1 MSKSFRY
8 PTTPSRR
15 PVLVQGLRTPFVR
28 AGTALKEATAADLG
42 VFAVQEL
49 LARAELPMEDI
60 DELIFGC
67 VGQASGEAN
76 VARVIA
82 LRAGLPVSTP
92 AYSVHRNCASGLQA
106 IEDGARRIAS
116 GEGSIYVVG
125 GTESMSSYPLLFGKR
140 MTELFARL
148 ARSGSFFKKL
158 AALASFRPSFLVP
171 RISLMEGLTDPTC
184 GLIMGKTAE
193 KLALDFG
200 ISREEQDTFALES
213 HQKAERAWEESK
225 YDAEVFTVFGPPE
238 GKATDKDNGPRPGQ
252 SMQALARLR
261 PYFDRTEGT
270 VTVGNSCPITDG
282 AVALLMMS
290 EEQAIVR
297 GMKIMGR
304 LISSSVAGLDPSR
317 MGLGPAYAAPAA
329 IEAAGMTSKDMDLWE
344 MNEAF
349 AAQVIA
355 CQRALDSR
363 EFCQRE
369 LGLSDAF
376 GAPDPAELNPRGGAV
391 ALGHP
396 VGATGARLVLG
407 LLRQLEER
415 GGGMGIAT
423 LCVGGG
429 QGAAQVWEA
438 A

>member
-1 MSKSFRY
+1 
-8 PTTPSRR
+8 
-15 PVLVQGLRTPFVR
+15 
-28 AGTALKEATAADLG
+28 
-42 VFAVQEL
+42 
-49 LARAELPMEDI
+49 
-60 DELIFGC
+60 
-67 VGQASGEAN
+67 
-76 VARVIA
+76 
-82 LRAGLPVSTP
+82 
-92 AYSVHRNCASGLQA
+92 
-106 IEDGARRIAS
+106 
-116 GEGSIYVVG
+116 
-125 GTESMSSYPLLFGKR
+125 
-140 MTELFARL
+140 
-148 ARSGSFFKKL
+148 
-158 AALASFRPSFLVP
+158 
-171 RISLMEGLTDPTC
+171 MEGLTDPTC